1 MLEFNEKYPT
11 PDLQITSEKV
21 NNSYKGY
28 LAARKYSYRGLNFT
42 LKEAPYA
49 LIGAASVEPE

>member
-11 PDLQITSEKV
+11 PDLQITNETLHR
-21 NNSYKGY
+21 SYKAY

-49 LIGAASVEPE
+49 LTGAASVEPE